1 MSLMNDDMNKYIEDF
16 LIEANNHIKNM
27 NLALIN
33 WEKKQDNK
41 KNLQDIFRS
50 AHTFKSISATMGF
63 QKIAK
68 LNHAIE
74 DLLDAIRTQ
83 KIPLKLCVNL
93 LFNCF
98 DFLKEALKEISEGK
112 PEPATETMIKQIN
125 SVLSDDEKHTADLS
139 AIKSLGPLESV
150 TSIEVKVDRLDK
162 LLNLTKELLINKMR
176 LDSLSETI
184 QSPELATTV
193 AMLNQTL
200 NELQYYV
207 MQIRLVPIG
216 FVFDRFSRMVRDL
229 AKQQKKQVELRT
241 EGRDI
246 EVDRSLIDAISES
259 LAHLIKNA
267 IDHGLESS
275 DIRKAEK
282 KPTEGSINL
291 KAKRHKESVVIEVS
305 DDGAGLNLEAIKN
318 IAIRRNL
325 LPTTASKPE
334 VTNAIFY
341 GISTTEKVTDISGRG
356 LGLSIVKQTI
366 ESINGRI
373 EVATEKGKGTQFTIK
388 IPLTLTV
395 ILVLLVRQGNQIYA
409 LPINSIE
416 RLITISCQETAA
428 LLHQEAFVYEQINV
442 PLLRLSVL
450 FKEKVAAEERQF
462 IVVLR
467 KEEELLG
474 LVVDALLTTEE
485 IITQPINPIIRGSK
499 LFSGTALLGSGETI
513 LIMDVDE
520 LFLCLNQKHT
530 G

>member
-1 MSLMNDDMNKYIEDF
+1 MNDDMNKYIEDF
-16 LIEANNHIKNM
+16 LSEANNHIKNM
-27 NLALIN
+27 NLTLID
-33 WEKKQDNK
+33 WEKAPDNK
-41 KNLQDIFRS
+41 KNLQDIFRF

-63 QKIAK
+63 QKIAN

-83 KIPLKLCVNL
+83 KIPLNKCINL

-98 DFLKEALKEISEGK
+98 DFLKESLKEISEGK
-112 PEPATETMIKQIN
+112 PEPATETLIQQIKL
-125 SVLSDDEKHTADLS
+125 VLSHDEKQTADLS
-139 AIKSLGPLESV
+139 TLKSLGTLEAV

-176 LDSLSETI
+176 LESLSETI
-184 QSPELATTV
+184 QSSELTTTV
-193 AMLNQTL
+193 GILNQTL
-200 NELQYYV
+200 NELQYHV
-207 MQIRLVPIG
+207 MQIRLVPVG

-229 AKQQKKQVELRT
+229 AKQQKKQVTLHT

-275 DIRKAEK
+275 DMRKAK
-282 KPTEGSINL
+282 KKAAEGSITL
-291 KAKRHKESVVIEVS
+291 SAKHQKEFVVIEVN
-305 DDGAGLNLEAIKN
+305 DDGAGLDLESIKN

-325 LPTTASKPE
+325 LPTSAAKLE
-334 VTNAIFY
+334 VTNAIFS

-366 ESINGRI
+366 ESINGTI
-373 EVATEKGKGTQFTIK
+373 AVATEKGKGTQFTIK

-395 ILVLLVRQGNQIYA
+395 ILVLLVRQGKQIYA
-409 LPINSIE
+409 LPLNSIE
-416 RLITISCQETAA
+416 RLINISRQETAS

-450 FKEKVAAEERQF
+450 FREKVVIEERQS

-474 LVVDALLTTEE
+474 LIVDTLLTTEE
-485 IITQPINPIIRGSK
+485 IITQPINPSLRGSK

-513 LIMDVDE
+513 LIVDIDE
-520 LFLCLNQKHT
+520 LFLCLKSKHA

>member
-1 MSLMNDDMNKYIEDF
+1 MNKYIEDF
-16 LIEANNHIKNM
+16 LSEANNHIKNM
-27 NLALIN
+27 NLALID
-33 WEKKQDNK
+33 WEKHQDNK
-41 KNLQDIFRS
+41 KNLQDIFRYV
-50 AHTFKSISATMGF
+50 HTFKSISATMGF
-63 QKIAK
+63 QKIAN
-68 LNHAIE
+68 LSHAIE

-83 KIPLKLCVNL
+83 KIPLKKCINL

-112 PEPATETMIKQIN
+112 PEPATKAMIEEI
-125 SVLSDDEKHTADLS
+125 SLLLSHDEKQTADP
-139 AIKSLGPLESV
+139 AVIKSSNTVESV

-176 LDSLSETI
+176 LESLSETI
-184 QSPELATTV
+184 QSPELTATV
-193 AMLNQTL
+193 GILDQTL

-207 MQIRLVPIG
+207 MQIRLVPVG

-229 AKQQKKQVELRT
+229 AKQQQKQVELHT

-246 EVDRSLIDAISES
+246 EVDRSLIDSISES

-275 DIRKAEK
+275 EVRKTKKKSAEGNIK
-282 KPTEGSINL
+282 LS
-291 KAKRHKESVVIEVS
+291 AKRQKESVVIEVS
-305 DDGAGLNLEAIKN
+305 DDGAGLDLEAIKN
-318 IAIRRNL
+318 IAIRHNL
-325 LPTTASKPE
+325 LPVTAAKSE

-341 GISTTEKVTDISGRG
+341 GISTAEKVTDISGRG

-366 ESINGRI
+366 ESINGTI
-373 EVATEKGKGTQFTIK
+373 AVTTEKGKGTQFTIK

-395 ILVLLVRQGNQIYA
+395 IFVLLVRQGNQTYA
-409 LPINSIE
+409 LPLNSIE
-416 RLITISCQETAA
+416 RLITISRQETAN

-450 FKEKVAAEERQF
+450 FREKVATEERQS
-462 IVVLR
+462 IVVLS

-474 LVVDALLTTEE
+474 LIVDTLLTTEE
-485 IITQPINPIIRGSK
+485 IITQPINPTIRGSK

-513 LIMDVDE
+513 LILDVDE
-520 LFLCLNQKHT
+520 LFLCLKSKQA